1 MKWPQIL
8 GVFQIVFYV
17 ALSKY
22 VVFDGLSMSVR
33 PSVCLSKC
41 LCFYAEQLLSTFV
54 WGR

>member
-33 PSVCLSKC
+33 L
-41 LCFYAEQLLSTFV
+41 FV
-54 WGR
+54 QVSLFLR

>member
-33 PSVCLSKC
+33 LSVCPSV
-41 LCFYAEQLLSTFV
+41 FV
-54 WGR
+54 FTLNSSSAHSFVAGD